1 MLAELWIWCV
11 PYSSLQKKWC
21 TRLITDSKSTSKD
34 KFFCKCCQFHVFYLP
49 TVNPWLKCCTEQ
61 SQESVCPLM
70 LHIHHLLT
78 IICPSKISTSVQCN
92 GTINHM
98 WYVYLDMTG
107 NWLFV
112 LNCKSVIHPS
122 HKSYIAITC
131 HSNSSMGWHP
141 WLLHWP
147 HMGKLPSRVAVI
159 DNLECCFP
167 YHGF

>member
-11 PYSSLQKKWC
+11 PYSSWQKKWC
-21 TRLITDSKSTSKD
+21 TRLITDSKSISKD
-34 KFFCKCCQFHVFYLP
+34 KFFCRCCQFRIFYLP
-49 TVNPWLKCCTEQ
+49 TAIHDWSVALNNLKNQ
-61 SQESVCPLM
+61 FV
-70 LHIHHLLT
+70 HLCFTYTIFLT
-78 IICPSKISTSVQCN
+78 IICPSKISTSIQCN

-98 WYVYLDMTG
+98 WYVCLDMTG

-112 LNCKSVIHPS
+112 LDCKSVIHPS
-122 HKSYIAITC
+122 HKSYNAITC
-131 HSNSSMGWHP
+131 HSDSSMGWLP